1 MSLEPLDPV
10 IHERVR
16 LGILG
21 LLAQAE
27 EVSFGELKQALGVS
41 DGNLA
46 SHLRL
51 LEREGIVAVRK
62 TFVGR
67 RPRTL
72 YRLTPQGRER
82 FYRYLE
88 ALKTLLG
95 SVLEEPSG
103 TPKKEEPQ

>member
-1 MSLEPLDPV
+1 MNLEPLDPV

-27 EVSFGELKQALGVS
+27 ELSFGDLKEALGVS

-46 SHLRL
+46 SHLRT
-51 LEREGIVAVRK
+51 LEREGIVQARK

-67 RPRTL
+67 RPRTY
-72 YRLTPQGRER
+72 YRITPEGRSR
-82 FYRYLE
+82 FQRYLE
-88 ALKTLLG
+88 GLLG
-95 SVLEEPSG
+95 LLQNLL
-103 TPKKEEPQ
+103 KEENP

>member
-1 MSLEPLDPV
+1 MRLEPLDPV

-27 EVSFGELKQALGVS
+27 ELAFGELKAALEVS

-46 SHLRL
+46 SHLRI

-67 RPRTL
+67 RPRTY
-72 YRLTPQGRER
+72 YRLTPEGRRR
-82 FYRYLE
+82 FLQYLA
-88 ALKTLLG
+88 ALRQLLETL
-95 SVLEEPSG
+95 P
-103 TPKKEEPQ
+103 KEEETP